1 MRTIFHLD
9 MDAFFISVERI
20 LNPKLELKPVIVG
33 GDPHG
38 RGVVAACSYEARKF
52 GLHSGMPIRTAFKL
66 CPRGIYLHGHYDEYS
81 RYSHAAK
88 IILSGYAP
96 ILEQASVDE
105 FYIDFTGCEH
115 LYGEY
120 HALALKLQQEMI
132 NKLFLP
138 CSIGIGSNKT
148 IAKIAS
154 DYKKPNG
161 ITYVPPG
168 KEKQFLAPLP
178 IQVIPG
184 VGKVMLKKLNEKGI
198 NIISDITNMPKDFFS
213 TIYGKSGNDLWEK
226 ANGNGAE
233 YLSPSR
239 EQKSISHETT
249 FLEDVNSIC
258 NLEETLFGLSAKL
271 AQSLKD
277 MNWYASNIALKLRY
291 LDFQTIIKSKSIH
304 LTDDPIIIFNTSVG
318 LLKISYTR
326 RVSIRLIGIKLT
338 KFIMAAEQQFLFD
351 DIQIKRGKALDAINL
366 IRLKYGY
373 KSIQF
378 GIVKAQNV

>member
-38 RGVVAACSYEARKF
+38 RGVVAACSYEARKY

-66 CPRGIYLHGHYDEYS
+66 CPKGIYLHGHYDEYN

-88 IILSGYAP
+88 IILSEYAP

-120 HALALKLQQEMI
+120 PALALKLQQEMI

-161 ITYVPPG
+161 VTYVPPG

-178 IQVIPG
+178 IQAIPG

-198 NIISDITNMPKDFFS
+198 YIISDITNMPKDFFS
-213 TIYGKSGNDLWEK
+213 TVYGKSGNELWEK
-226 ANGNGAE
+226 ANGNGIE

-249 FLEDVNSIC
+249 FLEDVSSTHY
-258 NLEETLFGLSAKL
+258 LEETLFGLSAKI

-277 MNWYASNIALKLRY
+277 MNLYASNIALKLRY
-291 LDFQTIIKSKSIH
+291 SDFQTLIKSKSIRM
-304 LTDDPIIIFNTSVG
+304 TDDPIIIFNTSAR

-326 RVSIRLIGIKLT
+326 RVPIRLIGIKLT
-338 KFIMAAEQQFLFD
+338 KFIIAAEQQFLFD

-373 KSIQF
+373 KSIRF
-378 GIVKAQNV
+378 GILKA